1 MGSQHLVLGRQG
13 EDRAAAW
20 YIERGYRV
28 LARNWRCRAGEI
40 DLVCCRGDVLVVCEV
55 KVRRAATHGQ
65 PFEAV
70 TAAKQRRLR
79 HLAALYLA
87 SGGPHHYYDEI
98 RFDVV
103 SILGGAIRVIQGAF

>member
-1 MGSQHLVLGRQG
+1 VGSEHLALGRLG

-20 YIERGYRV
+20 YMQQGYLV
-28 LARNWRCRAGEI
+28 LARNWRCRVGEI

-55 KVRRAATHGQ
+55 KARRADTYGQ

-70 TAAKQRRLR
+70 TGAKQRRLR

-87 SGGPHHYYDEI
+87 AGGPHRHYDDI

-103 SILGGAIRVIQGAF
+103 SILGGSVQVIQGAF